1 LKVNKEP
8 ELPKHRISIG
18 FRQLSSTQR
27 VSIEP
32 PKQSSNDLLLK
43 IKPLEPTSTIHR
55 DSTNTTLPLNMITK
69 TLYIPTRSV
78 HKHRF
83 SD

>member
-1 LKVNKEP
+1 MKVNKEP
-8 ELPKHRISIG
+8 EALKYRNSIG
-18 FRQLSSTQR
+18 CRQLSSTQR

-32 PKQSSNDLLLK
+32 PKTASNDLLLK
-43 IKPLEPTSTIHR
+43 IKPLEPMSTIHR
-55 DSTNTTLPLNMITK
+55 DSTTTTLPLNMITK
-69 TLYIPTRSV
+69 TLYIPTRSA